1 MIEKW
6 KESVDN
12 GGAFGALM
20 TDLSKVFACLNHEL
34 LLAKLD
40 TYGFDVKS
48 VKLIQQYLS
57 NRKQRVKVGNGYSSW
72 KNIFYGIPQ
81 GSILGPLIF
90 NIFLCDLFCFFEG
103 VAVASYA
110 DDATPYTANKTSD
123 LVVKV
128 IEYFFEVIFKWLTSA
143 T

>member
-1 MIEKW
+1 MQTYFDDILVKYQYGFRKGFNVQHCLVSMIEKW

-48 VKLIQQYLS
+48 
-57 NRKQRVKVGNGYSSW
+57 
-72 KNIFYGIPQ
+72 
-81 GSILGPLIF
+81 
-90 NIFLCDLFCFFEG
+90 
-103 VAVASYA
+103 
-110 DDATPYTANKTSD
+110 
-123 LVVKV
+123 
-128 IEYFFEVIFKWLTSA
+128 
-143 T
+143 